1 MAEVEGCRLSP
12 TARVREQDAQVHL
25 VSLVVAVEVAGAAI
39 DGVVTTPIGEQDAQV
54 SLAVISTVVAVAG
67 ATAVLAL
74 S

>member
-1 MAEVEGCRLSP
+1 MVILSRGVLFDRRVADRVLLMAEVEGCRLSP
-12 TARVREQDAQVHL
+12 RVRVR
-25 VSLVVAVEVAGAAI
+25 
-39 DGVVTTPIGEQDAQV
+39 EQDAQV